1 MDISPW
7 SLTLDPCPLIVAMSL
22 LIVILDSSLSLV
34 IFRRDAHFGSKLG
47 NWFGLVVFRV
57 VCSLSVVLGR
67 ADAWDA

>member
-1 MDISPW
+1 
-7 SLTLDPCPLIVAMSL
+7 MSL

-67 ADAWDA
+67 ADAWDT